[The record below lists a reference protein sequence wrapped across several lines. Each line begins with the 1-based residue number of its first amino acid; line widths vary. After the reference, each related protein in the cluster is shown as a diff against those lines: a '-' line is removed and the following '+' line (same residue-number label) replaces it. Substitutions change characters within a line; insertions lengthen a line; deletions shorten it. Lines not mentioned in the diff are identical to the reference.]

1 LPRIS
6 EARPQVIRL
15 APKTKIVLVYYS
27 VLAVGLGLI
36 LVYMLWTM
44 SSVAEPSL
52 RPLLLLDC
60 SLFVLAT
67 VAVAYARTRPKRMA
81 LTFISGILGG
91 IQGYLDVTLY
101 AGYLGGLV
109 FLWIAFGVLLVL
121 ASVGWLNEP

>member
-1 LPRIS
+1 M
-6 EARPQVIRL
+6 

-27 VLAVGLGLI
+27 VLAIGLALI
-36 LVYMLWTM
+36 LLYMLWTM
-44 SSVAEPSL
+44 SSVAEPFL
-52 RPLLLLDC
+52 RPLLLVDC
-60 SLFVLAT
+60 SFFVLAT
-67 VAVAYARTRPKRMA
+67 AAVAYARTRPRRMA

-109 FLWIAFGVLLVL
+109 FLWIAFGVLLVV

>member
-1 LPRIS
+1 MPRIS

>member
-1 LPRIS
+1 MS

-27 VLAVGLGLI
+27 VLAIGLALI
-36 LVYMLWTM
+36 LLYMLWTM
-44 SSVAEPSL
+44 SSVAEPFL
-52 RPLLLLDC
+52 RPLLLVDC

-67 VAVAYARTRPKRMA
+67 AAVAYAGTRPRRMA

-109 FLWIAFGVLLVL
+109 FLWIAFGVLLVV